1 MNFPFG
7 IEEEFFVV
15 CENTQAL
22 EPQAHEA
29 FLDRAKELSG
39 GTVHRELLQSQ
50 VEAAT
55 PVCNTFAEARGHLK
69 RSRMALAEAG
79 REHGLA
85 VISAGT
91 HPTADWPL
99 QQKTDKQRYD
109 AVMAELQILGLR
121 NIVCGMHVHVEVP
134 DDDLRLDVMRR
145 AIPFLPILLA
155 LSTSSPFWRGMH
167 TGFSS
172 YRLTSYDELPRTGM
186 PPLFSD
192 WLQYR
197 GYIEVLREAGVIRD
211 ASYIWW
217 AIRPSHK
224 YRTLELRIPDACT
237 SLDDAI
243 TVAALYRC
251 LVCALMADRTINS
264 AINSPTRALAKENK
278 WRVQRFGLRA
288 ELIDPFRERAASM
301 RREPHGGSWRCCGG
315 KPPPSTAW
323 ARSSMWRPSCAG
335 HQRRPAA
342 RHLPCRPGRR
352 QHARGSAAEG
362 QGLAAGGD
370 AGVVRCCTL
379 RRPPNLCGVS
389 TELGSSS
396 ACACQSAIAGVA

>member
-1 MNFPFG
+1 MDFTFG

-15 CENTQAL
+15 CEDTQLL
-22 EPQAHEA
+22 EPTTHEA
-29 FLDRAKELSG
+29 FLARAKQLSG
-39 GTVHRELLQSQ
+39 GAVRRELLQSQ

-55 PVCNTFAEARGHLK
+55 PVCNTFAEARAHLE
-69 RSRMALAEAG
+69 RSRRALATAG
-79 REHGLA
+79 RENGLA

-91 HPTADWPL
+91 HPTADWPM
-99 QQKTDKQRYD
+99 QQQTDKQRYD

-121 NIVCGMHVHVEVP
+121 NLVCGMHVHVEVP

-145 AIPFLPILLA
+145 VIPFLPILLA
-155 LSTSSPFWRGMH
+155 LSTSSPFWRGMN

-172 YRLTSYDELPRTGM
+172 YRLTSYDELPRTGL

-197 GYIEVLREAGVIRD
+197 GYIETLREAGVIRD

-237 SLDDAI
+237 SLDDAL
-243 TVAALYRC
+243 TVAAIYRC
-251 LVCALMADRTINS
+251 LVCALIADRTINS

-288 ELIDPFRERAASM
+288 ELIDPFRERAAID
-301 RREPHGGSWRCCGG
+301 
-315 KPPPSTAW
+315 A
-323 ARSSMWRPSCAG
+323 AG
-335 HQRRPAA
+335 AA
-342 RHLPCRPGRR
+342 RRLVEMLRR
-352 QHARGSAAEG
+352 HAAALDCLAEVEHVETILQRGTSADRQLAVYQAAAAEG
-362 QGLAAGGD
+362 GSHAQALQKVKAWLQEETLA
-370 AGVVRCCTL
+370 CC
-379 RRPPNLCGVS
+379 
-389 TELGSSS
+389 E
-396 ACACQSAIAGVA
+396 VAAV

>member
-15 CENTQAL
+15 CEDTQVL
-22 EPQAHEA
+22 EPQAHAA
-29 FLDRAKELSG
+29 FLARAKELSG
-39 GTVHRELLQSQ
+39 GTVRREMLQSQ

-55 PVCNTFAEARGHLK
+55 PICNTFAEAREHLS
-69 RSRMALAEAG
+69 RSRMALAAAG
-79 REHGLA
+79 RENGLA

-91 HPTADWPL
+91 HPTAQWTL
-99 QQKTDKQRYD
+99 QQQTDKTRYD

-121 NIVCGMHVHVEVP
+121 NLVCGMHVHVEVP

-145 AIPFLPILLA
+145 AIPYLPILLA
-155 LSTSSPFWRGMH
+155 LSTSSPFWRGMN

-172 YRLTSYDELPRTGM
+172 YRLTSYDELPRTGL

-224 YRTLELRIPDACT
+224 YPTLELRIPDACT
-237 SLDDAI
+237 SLEDAI

-264 AINSPTRALAKENK
+264 GINSPGRALAKENK

-288 ELIDPFRERAASM
+288 ELIDPFREHPAIDAA
-301 RREPHGGSWRCCGG
+301 
-315 KPPPSTAW
+315 T
-323 ARSSMWRPSCAG
+323 
-335 HQRRPAA
+335 AA
-342 RHLPCRPGRR
+342 RRLVEMLRRYAAALDCLGEVEHVETILGRGTSADR
-352 QHARGSAAEG
+352 QLAIYGASLAEG
-362 QGLAAGGD
+362 CDHGAALQRVK
-370 AGVVRCCTL
+370 AWLQEETQA
-379 RRPPNLCGVS
+379 CGPD
-389 TELGSSS
+389 T
-396 ACACQSAIAGVA
+396 A

>member
-1 MNFPFG
+1 MTGVEQRFLDSESSERLAMKFPFG

-15 CENTQAL
+15 CEDTQVL
-22 EPQAHEA
+22 EQQTHEA
-29 FLDRAKELSG
+29 FLARAKELSG

-55 PVCNTFAEARGHLK
+55 PVCSTFMEAREHLR
-69 RSRMALAEAG
+69 RSRRALASAG
-79 REHGLA
+79 GENGLA

-91 HPTADWPL
+91 HPTAQWNV
-99 QQKTDKQRYD
+99 QQKSPKQRYD

-121 NIVCGMHVHVEVP
+121 NLVCGMHVHVEVP

-145 AIPFLPILLA
+145 IIPFLPILLA
-155 LSTSSPFWRGMH
+155 LSTSSPFWQGMN
-167 TGFSS
+167 TGFAS
-172 YRLTSYDELPRTGM
+172 YRMTSYDELPRTGL

-197 GYIEVLREAGVIRD
+197 GYIDVLREAGVIRD

-224 YRTLELRIPDACT
+224 YPTLELRLPDACT
-237 SLDDAI
+237 SLEDCI

-264 AINSPTRALAKENK
+264 VINSPTRALAKENK

-288 ELIDPFRERAASM
+288 ELIDPFRERPAIDAAS
-301 RREPHGGSWRCCGG
+301 
-315 KPPPSTAW
+315 
-323 ARSSMWRPSCAG
+323 
-335 HQRRPAA
+335 AA
-342 RHLPCRPGRR
+342 RRLVEMVRRYAGALDCLPEVE
-352 QHARGSAAEG
+352 HVE
-362 QGLAAGGD
+362 
-370 AGVVRCCTL
+370 TIL
-379 RRPPNLCGVS
+379 RRG
-389 TELGSSS
+389 TS
-396 ACACQSAIAGVA
+396 ADRQLAIYDEALASGCDHATALQQVKAWLQEETLVGC